1 MMNSDLFI
9 DTDVQLH
16 EFLDAIADEKLL
28 ALDTEFVREKTY
40 YPKLCLIQIATPDW
54 TVCIDMLA
62 GMDLAPLFDR
72 VLRPETAWVLHSA
85 RQDLEVLFLQDER
98 SPSTLIDTQM
108 AAALLGYAPQ
118 IGLQGLLMDE
128 LSVEVEK
135 GHARTDWS
143 RRPLPTAAVDY
154 ALDDVRHLL
163 PLWQELDRRLRDLR
177 RESWFASDCKNALAI
192 PPITPPVALW
202 SRLRGLRSMDASQ
215 QVAALALVNWR
226 ERLAQSLDR
235 PRRWIMSDE
244 LLARIARTTP
254 RDVDSL
260 KAIPEMPPRL
270 VDRSGK
276 AIVAEIQNSEGE
288 GDIELLERHLNQE
301 RPSKSALQRL
311 QAKVQRRAT
320 ELGIQSEVLA
330 TRKEMT
336 ELLIGRSSDRID
348 GSWRDSELQ
357 LLVAANA

>member
-1 MMNSDLFI
+1 MTNSDLFI
-9 DTDVQLH
+9 DTDVQLL
-16 EFLDAIADEKLL
+16 EFLDAIADEKIL

-54 TVCIDMLA
+54 TVCVDTLA
-62 GMDLAPLFDR
+62 ELDLAPMFDR
-72 VLRPETAWVLHSA
+72 VLDPKTAWILHSA

-98 SPSTLIDTQM
+98 SPGTLIDTQI

-128 LSVEVEK
+128 LQIEVEK

-143 RRPLPTAAVDY
+143 RRPLPEAAVDY
-154 ALDDVRHLL
+154 ALDDVRYLL
-163 PLWQELDRRLRDLR
+163 PLWEKLDRRLRELR
-177 RESWFASDCKNALAI
+177 RQGWFESDCSNTLAI
-192 PPITPPVALW
+192 PPITPPVAIW

-215 QVAALALVNWR
+215 QFAALALVSWR

-244 LLARIARTTP
+244 LLARIARNAP
-254 RDVDSL
+254 GDIDALR
-260 KAIPEMPPRL
+260 AIPEMPPRL

-276 AIVAEIQNSEGE
+276 AIVAEIRNSQGTADV
-288 GDIELLERHLNQE
+288 GLLEQHLSQE

-311 QAKVQRRAT
+311 QAQVQRRAD

-336 ELLIGRSSDRID
+336 EILIGRSSERID
-348 GSWRDSELQ
+348 GSWRDGELQ
-357 LLVAANA
+357 MLVAANA